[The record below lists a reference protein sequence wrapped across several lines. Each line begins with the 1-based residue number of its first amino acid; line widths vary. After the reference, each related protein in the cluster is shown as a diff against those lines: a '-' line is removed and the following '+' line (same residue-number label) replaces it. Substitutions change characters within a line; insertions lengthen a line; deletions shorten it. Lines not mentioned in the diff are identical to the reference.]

1 MRAVDSDSRGGHWA
15 PFRNVDTFSWPC
27 RPETGIHPLRRV
39 LRSGANGEATGIQ
52 RIGRRASCSA
62 MHWIFSAN
70 VSVSRAAWLWLDI
83 GNNEHLKFRGN
94 G

>member
-1 MRAVDSDSRGGHWA
+1 
-15 PFRNVDTFSWPC
+15 
-27 RPETGIHPLRRV
+27 
-39 LRSGANGEATGIQ
+39 
-52 RIGRRASCSA
+52 